1 MAPHLDAWD
10 AARSGHAANGNG
22 NGNGH
27 TKAQAK
33 AAVKQA
39 TKNGAGA

>member
-1 MAPHLDAWD
+1 MPRGEESLTKEQTDMLKVWIEQGACE
-10 AARSGHAANGNG
+10 
-22 NGNGH
+22 